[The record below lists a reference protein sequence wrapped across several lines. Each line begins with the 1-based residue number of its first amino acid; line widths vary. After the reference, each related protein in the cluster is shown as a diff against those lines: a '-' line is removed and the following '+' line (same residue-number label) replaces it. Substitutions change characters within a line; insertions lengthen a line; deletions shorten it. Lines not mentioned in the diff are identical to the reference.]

1 LSATLSSRLRH
12 FRKAQG
18 LSLKALSQ
26 RSGVSQAML
35 SEIERG
41 AKNPTVKLAYQ
52 VAQAL
57 GISISSLLE
66 GPLPPT
72 SAKPAGPTSVLIDPQ
87 SGVRREGFRN
97 PLLHGRLEVV
107 RYQLP
112 PAARSGQMA
121 ANQPGTLE
129 TVVVLEGDLHL
140 YLGEQLLCLVA
151 GQSTSHGVIPTEYRN
166 PSPDHACS
174 FLLLVDT
181 TRC

>member
-1 LSATLSSRLRH
+1 VSATLSSRLRL

-66 GPLPPT
+66 GPLPT
-72 SAKPAGPTSVLIDPQ
+72 AGPTSVLIDPQ

-97 PLLHGRLEVV
+97 PLLHGHLEVV

-140 YLGEQLLCLVA
+140 HLGEQLLYLVA
-151 GQSTSHGVIPTEYRN
+151 GQSTSHGVVPTEYRN